1 MKILVTP
8 TSFGIPENREAREK
22 LEAFADQV
30 VYNPYTHPLSEEELI
45 PLLEDVDGYIA
56 GVDYVTAK
64 ALTGANRL
72 KVISRYGIG
81 VDRVDL
87 KAARE
92 KQIDVTNTPGA
103 NSISVCEL
111 AFGMMLCAA
120 RNLAE
125 LHSRVSAGE
134 WPKSRGIELCGKTLG
149 IIGMGAI
156 GKHLATRALAFGMTV
171 QAYDMYFD
179 QAFADAHGI
188 RRAELPEL
196 LATSDFISIHVPY
209 TPETRH
215 LIGRESIRTMR
226 KGAVIINTARG
237 GIVDEEAAAEALR
250 AGQLGGIGLDA
261 FEEEPLKDS
270 PLKGLPN
277 VILTPHTGANT
288 ADAVAAM
295 SRMSVENLIDVLS
308 GRPCR
313 YIVN

>member
-188 RRAELPEL
+188 RRVELPEL

>member
-196 LATSDFISIHVPY
+196 LATSDFISIRVPY